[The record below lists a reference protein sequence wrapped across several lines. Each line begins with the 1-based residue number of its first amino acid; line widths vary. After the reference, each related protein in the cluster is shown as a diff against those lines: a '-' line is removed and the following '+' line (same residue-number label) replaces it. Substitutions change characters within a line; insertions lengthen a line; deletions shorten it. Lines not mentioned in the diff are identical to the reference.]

1 MADSSRQ
8 NATRLTWDKIPYRL
22 LGTNDFHDEDEEDE
36 EDEEDDARLARP
48 LRTIAKNKSPRP
60 AFVGQWFDA
69 VRGFIA
75 RLVNEV

>member
-1 MADSSRQ
+1 MRHALADSSRQ

-22 LGTNDFHDEDEEDE
+22 LGTNDFHDEDEED
-36 EDEEDDARLARP
+36 DARLART
-48 LRTIAKNKSPRP
+48 LCTIAKNKSPRP

>member
-8 NATRLTWDKIPYRL
+8 NATRLTWDKVPHL
-22 LGTNDFHDEDEEDE
+22 QLGTNGCHD

-48 LRTIAKNKSPRP
+48 LRTIAKNKSLRP